1 MNGSLNPSCDWVGCA
16 AKQVYGSPHKHLRR
30 SVPGFNRKDGAQAG
44 ACPRASARIDMSTA
58 ICKCG
63 HEKRDH
69 RMLPLALQG
78 YGECKVC
85 LCGAYTKQEAVD
97 LRAAQAADLNATV
110 K

>member
-1 MNGSLNPSCDWVGCA
+1 
-16 AKQVYGSPHKHLRR
+16 
-30 SVPGFNRKDGAQAG
+30 
-44 ACPRASARIDMSTA
+44 MSTA

-69 RMLPLALQG
+69 RLLPLALQG

-85 LCGAYTKQEAVD
+85 LCNAYTRLEAADFKVAVP
-97 LRAAQAADLNATV
+97 AAQWSTHRNTLAWKYPAAGWAHGPVCWGTSV

>member
-1 MNGSLNPSCDWVGCA
+1 
-16 AKQVYGSPHKHLRR
+16 
-30 SVPGFNRKDGAQAG
+30 
-44 ACPRASARIDMSTA
+44 MSTA

-69 RMLPLALQG
+69 RLLPLALQG

-85 LCGAYTKQEAVD
+85 LCSAYTRLETAPVLAV
-97 LRAAQAADLNATV
+97 AAATT

>member
-1 MNGSLNPSCDWVGCA
+1 MSC
-16 AKQVYGSPHKHLRR
+16 
-30 SVPGFNRKDGAQAG
+30 
-44 ACPRASARIDMSTA
+44 A

-85 LCGAYTKQEAVD
+85 LCSAYGKLEAKLV
-97 LRAAQAADLNATV
+97 AADLAV
-110 K
+110 AAG

>member
-1 MNGSLNPSCDWVGCA
+1 MN
-16 AKQVYGSPHKHLRR
+16 
-30 SVPGFNRKDGAQAG
+30 
-44 ACPRASARIDMSTA
+44 TA

-85 LCGAYTKQEAVD
+85 LCSAYIKVE
-97 LRAAQAADLNATV
+97 AADLSVAAKSSAPTAAGV
-110 K
+110 PYPGT

>member
-1 MNGSLNPSCDWVGCA
+1 
-16 AKQVYGSPHKHLRR
+16 
-30 SVPGFNRKDGAQAG
+30 
-44 ACPRASARIDMSTA
+44 MSTA

-69 RMLPLALQG
+69 RLLPLALQG

-85 LCGAYTKQEAVD
+85 LCSAYARLEAPV
-97 LRAAQAADLNATV
+97 LAVAAATA